1 VTQLPPI
8 ERFHVSI
15 EGPVSWLRYIG
26 AVRIAVLGLL
36 ATGVGFLFGWRDP
49 LTLLVL
55 GPFYL
60 LGFGIGISYMGAM
73 GRNPR
78 AASPLLTWSQVLVDF
93 ALVAATVSFTG
104 GPSSIFTFLFVVVI
118 LEAGLLLGPAQ
129 GFLFASLASVFTL
142 TQIFV
147 NPEQSLVPLHA
158 TKSWLNDRNLNAAYN
173 IVVQVLAYHL
183 TAAISGYWNRRVQR
197 IERFQRE
204 ILDNMNNGFI
214 ITDMHGMVTVLNKAG
229 ATILGLTEEVAVG
242 MPVQDVLQV
251 TADEECPALTAL
263 RTGRDFTRYE
273 IEVQTAR
280 GDRLLLGLTT
290 SCMVRAHGHL
300 SGVIVAFTDLTEL
313 SRMREE
319 VQRQDRLAAVGELAA
334 GLAHEIRNPV
344 AAIRGAVEELRQ
356 NLDEPAIAERLAGI
370 SVRESDHLNYII
382 SEFLAFA
389 REPRCERDPIELE
402 GLIEEVAALLRRQ
415 FDGADG
421 LTVRL
426 GNVPPG
432 CRVSGDRDQLKQV
445 FINIGKNGIEAM
457 ESAGILTVS
466 ASHDAQSV
474 AVVFEDEG
482 PGIPPDQVARI
493 FEPFYTTRGSGVG
506 MGLAV
511 CMRIVT
517 SHDGTIHV
525 ASRRE
530 GGTAM
535 TVRLPRARV
544 GLDDVIAPAVETALQ
559 GKE

>member
-1 VTQLPPI
+1 MTQLPPM
-8 ERFHVSI
+8 ERFHLSI

-36 ATGVGFLFGWRDP
+36 SVGVGMLFGWRDP

-60 LGFGIGISYMGAM
+60 LGFGIGVSYLHAM
-73 GRNPR
+73 AKNPR
-78 AASPLLTWSQVLVDF
+78 TASPLLTWSQVLVDF

-104 GPSSIFTFLFVVVI
+104 GPGSIFTFLFVVVI
-118 LEAGLLLGPAQ
+118 LEAGLLLGPVQ
-129 GFLFASLASVFTL
+129 GFVFASMASVFTL
-142 TQIFV
+142 TQVFV
-147 NPEQSLVPLHA
+147 NPDQSLMPLHA
-158 TKSWLNDRNLNAAYN
+158 TQTWLSDRNLNAAYN
-173 IVVQVLAYHL
+173 IVVQVLAYNL

-214 ITDMHGMVTVLNKAG
+214 ITDTHGRVTVLNKAG
-229 ATILGLTEEVAVG
+229 AVILGMTEEEAVG
-242 MPVQDVLQV
+242 RAVQDVLRV

-273 IEVQTAR
+273 IEVAIA
-280 GDRLLLGLTT
+280 GGSSLLLGLTT
-290 SCMVRAHGHL
+290 SCMFRSHGHL

-356 NLDEPAIAERLAGI
+356 NLHDPAIAERLASI

-389 REPRCERDPIELE
+389 REPRRERDAIDLE
-402 GLIEEVAALLRRQ
+402 GLLEEVAALLRRQ
-415 FDGADG
+415 FDGAEG
-421 LTVRL
+421 LSVPVAA
-426 GNVPPG
+426 VPPG

-457 ESAGILTVS
+457 GGAGVLAISAT
-466 ASHDAQSV
+466 HDAHSV

-493 FEPFYTTRGSGVG
+493 FEPFYTTRDSGVG

-511 CMRIVT
+511 CLRIVT

-535 TVRLPRARV
+535 TVRLPRSRV
-544 GLDDVIAPAVETALQ
+544 GAVEAVIPAREPVLQ